1 MLKFSI
7 MGTPGIIDID
17 DNRQIEYLN
26 LPEKKYPIFSIS
38 NTEAVILFPGNGGSV
53 QYRQGG
59 G

>member
-7 MGTPGIIDID
+7 MGTPGIVDID
-17 DNRQIEYLN
+17 DNRQIEYSN

-53 QYRQGG
+53 V
-59 G
+59 